1 MRGGLWG
8 SDPGVDPPAVRSPA
22 LVIKRSDESRKNP
35 LRYNPPPILTK
46 AGVSQPGGAR
56 VQVEEPLTRLTTT
69 TQPLGIDSA
78 SPFDE
83 MMSRFD
89 LAAQKLGLDPGL
101 YKVLREPVRET
112 KVSIPIVMD
121 DGHIEVFIG
130 YRVLHN
136 IARGP
141 GKGGIRF
148 DKNVN
153 LDEVRALA
161 AWMTWKCAVV
171 NIPFGGAKGGVI
183 CDPGSLSRG
192 ELERITRRYTAELMD
207 LFGPEKDVPAPDMG
221 TNSQTMAWIM
231 DTYSMH
237 ARHTVTSVVTG
248 KPLSLGG
255 SRGRVDATG
264 RGLMLI
270 ARDSA
275 PLRGFTLSGSRVVV
289 QGFGNVGSVA
299 ARMCHEAGAR
309 VLAVSDINGG
319 IYSEQGLD
327 LPALVAHYD
336 KKKTFDGISGVR
348 KIGNEELL
356 ELECDILIPAANEN
370 QIRGRN
376 AGNIR
381 AKIIVEGANGPTT
394 QRADEILHEKGVL
407 VVPDILANAGGVT
420 VSYFE
425 WVQDRA
431 GFFWREQEV
440 NERLEDIM
448 CQSFRDVAA
457 MAEKYDVTFR
467 IAAYMLGISRVAHD
481 TMVRGLYA

>member
-1 MRGGLWG
+1 VSTIAEPQFPTIG
-8 SDPGVDPPAVRSPA
+8 SHPQG
-22 LVIKRSDESRKNP
+22 
-35 LRYNPPPILTK
+35 T
-46 AGVSQPGGAR
+46 
-56 VQVEEPLTRLTTT
+56 
-69 TQPLGIDSA
+69 DSA
-78 SPFDE
+78 SPFEE

-112 KVSIPIVMD
+112 KVSIPIAMD
-121 DGHIEVFIG
+121 DGRIEVFIG

-148 DKNVN
+148 DKNVS

-183 CDPGSLSRG
+183 CDPQALSRA

-207 LFGPEKDVPAPDMG
+207 QFGPEKDVPAPDMG
-221 TNSQTMAWIM
+221 TNPQTMAWVM

-255 SRGRVDATG
+255 SRGRVEATG

-270 ARDSA
+270 AREAA
-275 PLRGFTLSGSRVVV
+275 PLRGLTLKGSRIVV
-289 QGFGNVGSVA
+289 QGFGNVGSIA
-299 ARMCHEAGAR
+299 ARMCHEQGAKI
-309 VLAVSDINGG
+309 LAVSDIHGG
-319 IYSEQGLD
+319 ITNKNGID
-327 LPALVAHYD
+327 VAALIAHYE
-336 KKKTFDGISGVR
+336 KNKSLKGFPGTEAVS
-348 KIGNEELL
+348 NEALL
-356 ELECDILIPAANEN
+356 ELDCDILIPAANEN
-370 QIRGRN
+370 QIRQKN
-376 AGNIR
+376 AGNIK

-394 QRADEILHEKGVL
+394 QRADEVLNGKGVL

-431 GFFWREQEV
+431 GFFWRESEV

-448 CQSFRDVAA
+448 VQSFRDVAQ
-457 MAEKYDVTFR
+457 MAEKYGVSFR

>member
-1 MRGGLWG
+1 
-8 SDPGVDPPAVRSPA
+8 VEKVA
-22 LVIKRSDESRKNP
+22 E
-35 LRYNPPPILTK
+35 PPPL
-46 AGVSQPGGAR
+46 
-56 VQVEEPLTRLTTT
+56 PLPTAAPTVLP
-69 TQPLGIDSA
+69 QPLDSA
-78 SPFDE
+78 NPFEE

-112 KVSIPIVMD
+112 KVSIPIAMD
-121 DGHIEVFIG
+121 DGRIEVFIG

-148 DKNVN
+148 DKNVT

-183 CDPGSLSRG
+183 CDPAALSRG

-207 LFGPEKDVPAPDMG
+207 QFGPEKDVPAPDMG
-221 TNSQTMAWIM
+221 TNPQTMAWIM

-237 ARHTVTSVVTG
+237 ARHTVTAVVTG

-255 SRGRVDATG
+255 SRGRVEATG

-270 ARDSA
+270 AREAA
-275 PLRGFTLSGSRVVV
+275 PLKGLTLQGSRIVV
-289 QGFGNVGSVA
+289 QGFGNVGSIA

-309 VLAVSDINGG
+309 ILAVSDINGG
-319 IYSEQGLD
+319 IANANGLD
-327 LPALVAHYD
+327 IPALLTHYERAHSFEGFAGAE
-336 KKKTFDGISGVR
+336 KVS
-348 KIGNEELL
+348 NAQLL
-356 ELECDILIPAANEN
+356 ELETDILIPAANEN

-394 QRADEILHEKGVL
+394 QRADDILRQKDIL

-448 CQSFRDVAA
+448 VQSFKDVAA
-457 MAEKYDVTFR
+457 MAQKYGVTFR
-467 IAAYMLGISRVAHD
+467 IAAYMLGMSRVAHD

>member
-1 MRGGLWG
+1 LSQVSEPQFPTIG
-8 SDPGVDPPAVRSPA
+8 SSPQGV
-22 LVIKRSDESRKNP
+22 
-35 LRYNPPPILTK
+35 
-46 AGVSQPGGAR
+46 
-56 VQVEEPLTRLTTT
+56 
-69 TQPLGIDSA
+69 DSA
-78 SPFDE
+78 SPFEE

-89 LAAQKLGLDPGL
+89 VAAQKLGLDPGL

-121 DGHIEVFIG
+121 DGRIEVFIG

-141 GKGGIRF
+141 GKGGIRY
-148 DKNVN
+148 DKNVS

-183 CDPGSLSRG
+183 CDPQSLSRS
-192 ELERITRRYTAELMD
+192 ETEKITRRYTAELMD
-207 LFGPEKDVPAPDMG
+207 QFGPEKDVPAPDMG
-221 TNSQTMAWIM
+221 TNPQTMAWVM

-255 SRGRVDATG
+255 SRGRVEATG

-270 ARDSA
+270 CREAA
-275 PLRGFTLSGSRVVV
+275 PLKGFTLSGSRIVV
-289 QGFGNVGSVA
+289 QGFGNVGSIA

-309 VLAVSDINGG
+309 IIAVSDIGGG
-319 IYSEQGLD
+319 IHDPKGLD
-327 LPALVAHYD
+327 MPALIAHYE
-336 KKKTFDGISGVR
+336 KNRSFEGFSGPQKV
-348 KIGNEELL
+348 GNTELL
-356 ELECDILIPAANEN
+356 ELDCDILIPAANEN
-370 QIRGRN
+370 QIRGKN
-376 AGNIR
+376 AGNIKAR
-381 AKIIVEGANGPTT
+381 IIVEGANGPTT
-394 QRADEILHEKGVL
+394 QRADDILQQKDVL

-431 GFFWREQEV
+431 GFFWRESEV

-448 CQSFRDVAA
+448 VQSFRDVAE
-457 MAEKYDVTFR
+457 MARKYNVTFR

>member
-1 MRGGLWG
+1 MDQVVETD
-8 SDPGVDPPAVRSPA
+8 SDLP
-22 LVIKRSDESRKNP
+22 
-35 LRYNPPPILTK
+35 
-46 AGVSQPGGAR
+46 
-56 VQVEEPLTRLTTT
+56 RLTTS
-69 TQPLGIDSA
+69 TQPQGIDSA

-89 LAAQKLGLDPGL
+89 VAAQKLGLDPGL

-121 DGHIEVFIG
+121 DGHIEVFVG

-148 DKNVN
+148 DKNVT

-183 CDPGSLSRG
+183 CDPATLTRG
-192 ELERITRRYTAELMD
+192 ELERITRRYTAEIMD
-207 LFGPEKDVPAPDMG
+207 LIGPEKDVPAPDMG
-221 TNSQTMAWIM
+221 TNPQTMAWIM

-248 KPLSLGG
+248 KPLTLGG
-255 SRGRVDATG
+255 SRGRVEATG

-270 ARDSA
+270 AREAA
-275 PLRGFTLSGSRVVV
+275 PLRGFTLAGSRVVV
-289 QGFGNVGSVA
+289 QGFGNVGSIA
-299 ARMCHEAGAR
+299 ARMCHEAGAQ
-309 VLAVSDINGG
+309 VIAVSDINGG
-319 IYSEQGLD
+319 IFREGGLD
-327 LPALVAHYD
+327 IPAVLAHYE
-336 KKKTFDGISGVR
+336 KSRTFEGFAGVT
-348 KIGNEELL
+348 KVGNAELL
-356 ELECDILIPAANEN
+356 ELDCDILIPAANEN

-431 GFFWREQEV
+431 GFFWRESEV
-440 NERLEDIM
+440 NDRLEDIM
-448 CQSFRDVAA
+448 VQSFRDVTT
-457 MAEKYDVTFR
+457 MADKYDVSFR

>member
-1 MRGGLWG
+1 LSQVSEPQFPTIG
-8 SDPGVDPPAVRSPA
+8 SSPQGV
-22 LVIKRSDESRKNP
+22 
-35 LRYNPPPILTK
+35 
-46 AGVSQPGGAR
+46 
-56 VQVEEPLTRLTTT
+56 
-69 TQPLGIDSA
+69 DSA
-78 SPFDE
+78 SPFEE

-89 LAAQKLGLDPGL
+89 VAAQKLGLDPGL

-121 DGHIEVFIG
+121 DGRIEVFIG

-141 GKGGIRF
+141 GKGGIRY
-148 DKNVN
+148 DKNVS

-183 CDPGSLSRG
+183 CDPQSLSRS
-192 ELERITRRYTAELMD
+192 ETEKITRRYTAELMD
-207 LFGPEKDVPAPDMG
+207 QFGPEKDVPAPDMG
-221 TNSQTMAWIM
+221 TNPQTMAWVM

-237 ARHTVTSVVTG
+237 ARHTVTSCVTG

-255 SRGRVDATG
+255 SRGRVEATG

-270 ARDSA
+270 CREAA
-275 PLRGFTLSGSRVVV
+275 PLKGFTLSGSRIVV
-289 QGFGNVGSVA
+289 QGFGNVGSIA

-309 VLAVSDINGG
+309 IIAVSDIAGG
-319 IYSEQGLD
+319 IHDPKGLD
-327 LPALVAHYD
+327 MPALIAHYE
-336 KKKTFDGISGVR
+336 KNRSFEGFPGVQ
-348 KIGNEELL
+348 KVGNTELL
-356 ELECDILIPAANEN
+356 ELDCDILIPAANEN
-370 QIRGRN
+370 QIRGKN
-376 AGNIR
+376 AANIKAR
-381 AKIIVEGANGPTT
+381 IIVEGANGPTT
-394 QRADEILHEKGVL
+394 QRADDILQQKDVL

-431 GFFWREQEV
+431 GFFWRESEV

-448 CQSFRDVAA
+448 VQSFRDVAE
-457 MAEKYDVTFR
+457 MARKYNVTFR

>member
-1 MRGGLWG
+1 MEPATIEPKFPTIG
-8 SDPGVDPPAVRSPA
+8 SSPQGVDSA
-22 LVIKRSDESRKNP
+22 NP
-35 LRYNPPPILTK
+35 F
-46 AGVSQPGGAR
+46 
-56 VQVEEPLTRLTTT
+56 E
-69 TQPLGIDSA
+69 
-78 SPFDE
+78 E

-112 KVSIPIVMD
+112 KVSIPIAMD
-121 DGHIEVFIG
+121 DGRIEVFIG

-141 GKGGIRF
+141 GKGGIRY

-183 CDPGSLSRG
+183 CDPGSLSRS
-192 ELERITRRYTAELMD
+192 ELEKITRRYTAELMD
-207 LFGPEKDVPAPDMG
+207 QFGPEKDVPAPDMG
-221 TNSQTMAWIM
+221 TNPQMMAWIM

-255 SRGRVDATG
+255 SRGRVEATG

-270 ARDSA
+270 CREAA
-275 PLRGFTLSGSRVVV
+275 PLRGLTLAGSRIVV
-289 QGFGNVGSVA
+289 QGFGNVGSIA

-309 VLAVSDINGG
+309 VIAVSDIAGG
-319 IYSEQGLD
+319 IVNESGLD
-327 LPALVAHYD
+327 MPALVAHYE
-336 KKKTFDGISGVR
+336 KARSFDGFAGTSPIS
-348 KIGNEELL
+348 NTDLL
-356 ELECDILIPAANEN
+356 ELDTDILIPAANEN
-370 QIRGRN
+370 QIRGKN
-376 AGNIR
+376 AGNIK
-381 AKIIVEGANGPTT
+381 AKILVEGANGPTT
-394 QRADEILHEKGVL
+394 QRADEILNRNGIL

-431 GFFWREQEV
+431 GFFWRESEV

-448 CQSFRDVAA
+448 VQSFRDVAS
-457 MAEKYDVTFR
+457 MAEKYNVSFR

>member
-1 MRGGLWG
+1 MDQVAEPQFPTIG
-8 SDPGVDPPAVRSPA
+8 SSPQGVDSA
-22 LVIKRSDESRKNP
+22 NP
-35 LRYNPPPILTK
+35 F
-46 AGVSQPGGAR
+46 
-56 VQVEEPLTRLTTT
+56 E
-69 TQPLGIDSA
+69 
-78 SPFDE
+78 E

-89 LAAQKLGLDPGL
+89 VAAQKLGLDPGL

-112 KVSIPIVMD
+112 KVSIPIAMD
-121 DGHIEVFIG
+121 DGRIEVFIG

-148 DKNVN
+148 DKNVS

-183 CDPGSLSRG
+183 CDPASLSRG

-207 LFGPEKDVPAPDMG
+207 QFGPEKDVPAPDMG
-221 TNSQTMAWIM
+221 TNPQTMAWIM

-255 SRGRVDATG
+255 SRGRVEATG

-270 ARDSA
+270 CREAA
-275 PLRGFTLSGSRVVV
+275 PLRGLTLASSRIVV
-289 QGFGNVGSVA
+289 QGFGNVGSIA
-299 ARMCHEAGAR
+299 ARMCHEGGAR
-309 VLAVSDINGG
+309 ILAVSDISGG
-319 IYSEQGLD
+319 IYNAQGLD
-327 LPALVAHYD
+327 MPAVLAHYE
-336 KKKTFDGISGVR
+336 KNRSFDGLANVER
-348 KIGNEELL
+348 VTNAQLL
-356 ELECDILIPAANEN
+356 ELDTDILIPAANEN
-370 QIRGRN
+370 QIRGKN
-376 AGNIR
+376 AANVK
-381 AKIIVEGANGPTT
+381 AKILVEGANGPTT
-394 QRADEILHEKGVL
+394 QRADMILNEKDVL

-431 GFFWREQEV
+431 GFFWRESEV

-448 CQSFRDVAA
+448 VQSFRDVAA
-457 MAEKYDVTFR
+457 MAEKYNVSFR
-467 IAAYMLGISRVAHD
+467 IAAYMLGMSRVAHD
-481 TMVRGLYA
+481 MMVRGLYA

>member
-1 MRGGLWG
+1 
-8 SDPGVDPPAVRSPA
+8 
-22 LVIKRSDESRKNP
+22 
-35 LRYNPPPILTK
+35 
-46 AGVSQPGGAR
+46 
-56 VQVEEPLTRLTTT
+56 
-69 TQPLGIDSA
+69 
-78 SPFDE
+78 
-83 MMSRFD
+83 MSRFD
-89 LAAQKLGLDPGL
+89 VAAQKLGLDPGL

-112 KVSIPIVMD
+112 KVSIPIAMD
-121 DGHIEVFIG
+121 DGRIEVFIG

-183 CDPGSLSRG
+183 CDPGSMSRS
-192 ELERITRRYTAELMD
+192 ELERLTRRYTAELMD

-221 TNSQTMAWIM
+221 TNPQTMAWIM

-255 SRGRVDATG
+255 SRGRVEATG

-270 ARDSA
+270 CREAA
-275 PLRGFTLSGSRVVV
+275 PLRSLTLDKCRIVV
-289 QGFGNVGSVA
+289 QGFGNVGSIA
-299 ARMCHEAGAR
+299 ARMCYEAGSK
-309 VLAVSDINGG
+309 VLAVSDIVGG
-319 IYSEQGLD
+319 IVSETGID
-327 LPALVAHYD
+327 MPALTAHYE
-336 KKKTFDGISGVR
+336 KARSFEGFPGVR
-348 KIGNEELL
+348 KISNTDLL

-370 QIRGRN
+370 QIRGKN
-376 AGNIR
+376 APDIK

-394 QRADEILHEKGVL
+394 QRADEILNAKGIL

-431 GFFWREQEV
+431 GFFWRESEV

-448 CQSFRDVAA
+448 VQSFRDVAA
-457 MAEKYDVTFR
+457 MAEKYNVSFR

>member
-1 MRGGLWG
+1 M
-8 SDPGVDPPAVRSPA
+8 D
-22 LVIKRSDESRKNP
+22 
-35 LRYNPPPILTK
+35 
-46 AGVSQPGGAR
+46 
-56 VQVEEPLTRLTTT
+56 QVAEPEIPDSRLTTS

-89 LAAQKLGLDPGL
+89 VAAQRLGLDPGL

-148 DKNVN
+148 DKNVT

-183 CDPGSLSRG
+183 CDPATLSRG
-192 ELERITRRYTAELMD
+192 ELERITRRYTAEIMD
-207 LFGPEKDVPAPDMG
+207 LIGPEKDVPAPDMG
-221 TNSQTMAWIM
+221 TNPQMMAWVM

-255 SRGRVDATG
+255 SRGRVEATG

-270 ARDSA
+270 AREAA
-275 PLRGFTLSGSRVVV
+275 PLKGFKLAGSRVVV
-289 QGFGNVGSVA
+289 QGFGNVGSIA
-299 ARMCHEAGAR
+299 ARMCHDAGAH

-319 IYSEQGLD
+319 IVNAHGLD
-327 LPALVAHYD
+327 LTTLSAHYE
-336 KKKTFDGISGVR
+336 KERTFEGFPGVER
-348 KIGNEELL
+348 IGNAELL
-356 ELECDILIPAANEN
+356 ELDCDILIPAANEN

-376 AGNIR
+376 AGNIK

-394 QRADEILHEKGVL
+394 QRADEILNHNGVL

-448 CQSFRDVAA
+448 CQSFRDVST
-457 MAEKYDVTFR
+457 MAEKYGVSHR

>member
-1 MRGGLWG
+1 
-8 SDPGVDPPAVRSPA
+8 
-22 LVIKRSDESRKNP
+22 
-35 LRYNPPPILTK
+35 
-46 AGVSQPGGAR
+46 
-56 VQVEEPLTRLTTT
+56 VQVEEAPLTRLTTT
-69 TQPLGIDSA
+69 TQPQGIDSA

-183 CDPGSLSRG
+183 CDPASLSRG

-221 TNSQTMAWIM
+221 TNPQTMAWIM

-255 SRGRVDATG
+255 SRGRVEATG

-270 ARDSA
+270 ARDAA
-275 PLRGFTLSGSRVVV
+275 PLRGLKLSGSRVVV

-299 ARMCHEAGAR
+299 ARMCHEAGAKI
-309 VLAVSDINGG
+309 LAVSDINGG
-319 IYSEQGLD
+319 IYAEGGLD
-327 LPALVAHYD
+327 MPALIAHYD
-336 KKKTFDGISGVR
+336 KKKTFDGFPGVR

-394 QRADEILHEKGVL
+394 QRADEILREKGVL

>member
-1 MRGGLWG
+1 MDLVETD
-8 SDPGVDPPAVRSPA
+8 SDLP
-22 LVIKRSDESRKNP
+22 
-35 LRYNPPPILTK
+35 
-46 AGVSQPGGAR
+46 
-56 VQVEEPLTRLTTT
+56 RLTTT
-69 TQPLGIDSA
+69 TQPQGIDSA

-89 LAAQKLGLDPGL
+89 VAAQKLGLDPGL

-121 DGHIEVFIG
+121 DGHIEVFVG

-148 DKNVN
+148 DKNVT

-183 CDPGSLSRG
+183 CDPANLTRG
-192 ELERITRRYTAELMD
+192 ELERITRRYTAEIMD
-207 LFGPEKDVPAPDMG
+207 LIGPEKDVPAPDMG
-221 TNSQTMAWIM
+221 TNPQTMAWIM

-248 KPLSLGG
+248 KPLTLGG
-255 SRGRVDATG
+255 SRGRVEATG

-270 ARDSA
+270 AREAA
-275 PLRGFTLSGSRVVV
+275 PLKGFTLAGSRVVV
-289 QGFGNVGSVA
+289 QGFGNVGSIA
-299 ARMCHEAGAR
+299 ARMCHEAGAK
-309 VLAVSDINGG
+309 VIAVSDINGG
-319 IYSEQGLD
+319 IHLETGLD
-327 LPALVAHYD
+327 MPAVLAQYE
-336 KKKTFDGISGVR
+336 KKRTFEGIHGVKR
-348 KIGNEELL
+348 VGNAELL
-356 ELECDILIPAANEN
+356 ELDCDILIPAANEN

-394 QRADEILHEKGVL
+394 QRADEILNENGVL

-431 GFFWREQEV
+431 GFFWRESEV

-448 CQSFRDVAA
+448 VQSFRDVAS
-457 MAEKYDVTFR
+457 MAEKYGVSFR

>member
-1 MRGGLWG
+1 VEMKIAEPQFPTIGT
-8 SDPGVDPPAVRSPA
+8 PPQGV
-22 LVIKRSDESRKNP
+22 
-35 LRYNPPPILTK
+35 
-46 AGVSQPGGAR
+46 
-56 VQVEEPLTRLTTT
+56 
-69 TQPLGIDSA
+69 DSA
-78 SPFDE
+78 SPFEE

-121 DGHIEVFIG
+121 DGRIEVFIG

-141 GKGGIRF
+141 GKGGIRY
-148 DKNVN
+148 DKNVT
-153 LDEVRALA
+153 LDEVRALS

-183 CDPGSLSRG
+183 CDPASLSRS

-207 LFGPEKDVPAPDMG
+207 QFGPEKDVPAPDMG
-221 TNSQTMAWIM
+221 TNPQTMAWVM

-255 SRGRVDATG
+255 SRGRVEATG

-270 ARDSA
+270 CREAA
-275 PLRGFTLSGSRVVV
+275 PLKGFQLSGSRIAV
-289 QGFGNVGSVA
+289 QGFGNVGSIA
-299 ARMCHEAGAR
+299 ARMCHEAGAKII
-309 VLAVSDINGG
+309 AVSDIAGG
-319 IYSEQGLD
+319 VHEPAGLD
-327 LPALVAHYD
+327 VKKLLTHYE
-336 KKKTFDGISGVR
+336 KERTFEGFGGVR
-348 KIGNEELL
+348 KISNAELL
-356 ELECDILIPAANEN
+356 ELDCDILIPAANEN
-370 QIRGRN
+370 QIRGKN
-376 AGNIR
+376 APNIK

-394 QRADEILHEKGVL
+394 QRADDALRQKDIL

-448 CQSFRDVAA
+448 VQSFRDVAD
-457 MAEKYDVTFR
+457 MAEKYGVTFR

>member
-1 MRGGLWG
+1 LSQTEPKFPTIGT
-8 SDPGVDPPAVRSPA
+8 PPQGV
-22 LVIKRSDESRKNP
+22 
-35 LRYNPPPILTK
+35 
-46 AGVSQPGGAR
+46 
-56 VQVEEPLTRLTTT
+56 
-69 TQPLGIDSA
+69 DSA
-78 SPFDE
+78 SPFEE

-112 KVSIPIVMD
+112 KVSIPVAMD
-121 DGHIEVFIG
+121 DGRIEVFIG

-148 DKNVN
+148 DKNVT

-183 CDPGSLSRG
+183 CDPAALSRG

-207 LFGPEKDVPAPDMG
+207 QFGPEKDVPAPDMG
-221 TNSQTMAWIM
+221 TNPQMMAWIM

-255 SRGRVDATG
+255 SRGRVEATG

-270 ARDSA
+270 CREAA
-275 PLRGFTLSGSRVVV
+275 PLRGLTLSGSRVVV
-289 QGFGNVGSVA
+289 QGFGNVGSIT

-309 VLAVSDINGG
+309 VLGVSDITGG
-319 IYSEQGLD
+319 IYNAAGLD
-327 LPALVAHYD
+327 IPGVIEHYERTRSFEGLSD
-336 KKKTFDGISGVR
+336 VEP
-348 KIGNEELL
+348 IGNAELL
-356 ELECDILIPAANEN
+356 ELDTDILIPAANEN
-370 QIRGRN
+370 QIRSKN
-376 AGNIR
+376 APNIK

-394 QRADEILHEKGVL
+394 QRADVILNQRGVL

-431 GFFWREQEV
+431 GFFWRESEV

-448 CQSFRDVAA
+448 VQSFRDVAA
-457 MAEKYDVTFR
+457 MAQKYAVSFR

-481 TMVRGLYA
+481 TSVRGLYA

>member
-1 MRGGLWG
+1 VDQVAEPQLSTIG
-8 SDPGVDPPAVRSPA
+8 SPPQGVDSA
-22 LVIKRSDESRKNP
+22 NP
-35 LRYNPPPILTK
+35 F
-46 AGVSQPGGAR
+46 
-56 VQVEEPLTRLTTT
+56 E
-69 TQPLGIDSA
+69 
-78 SPFDE
+78 E

-112 KVSIPIVMD
+112 KVSIPIAMD
-121 DGHIEVFIG
+121 DGRIEVFIG

-141 GKGGIRF
+141 GKGGIRY
-148 DKNVN
+148 DKNVS

-183 CDPGSLSRG
+183 CDPASLSRG

-207 LFGPEKDVPAPDMG
+207 QFGPEKDVPAPDMG
-221 TNSQTMAWIM
+221 TNPQTMAWVM

-255 SRGRVDATG
+255 SRGRVEATG

-270 ARDSA
+270 CREAA
-275 PLRGFTLSGSRVVV
+275 PLKGLTLSGSRIAI
-289 QGFGNVGSVA
+289 QGFGNVGSIA
-299 ARMCHEAGAR
+299 ARMCHAQGAK
-309 VLAVSDINGG
+309 VIAVSDISGG
-319 IYSEQGLD
+319 IYDTKGLD
-327 LPALVAHYD
+327 LPAVLAHYE
-336 KKKTFDGISGVR
+336 KSRTFDGYTQAERIS
-348 KIGNEELL
+348 NAELL
-356 ELECDILIPAANEN
+356 QLETDILIPAANEN
-370 QIRGRN
+370 QIRGKN
-376 AGNIR
+376 AANIR

-394 QRADEILHEKGVL
+394 QRADDILNKKDVL
-407 VVPDILANAGGVT
+407 IVPDILANAGGVT

-431 GFFWREQEV
+431 GFFWRETEV

-448 CQSFRDVAA
+448 VQSFQDVAE
-457 MAEKYDVTFR
+457 MARKYNVSFR

>member
-1 MRGGLWG
+1 MDHAVETD
-8 SDPGVDPPAVRSPA
+8 SDLP
-22 LVIKRSDESRKNP
+22 
-35 LRYNPPPILTK
+35 
-46 AGVSQPGGAR
+46 
-56 VQVEEPLTRLTTT
+56 RLTTT
-69 TQPLGIDSA
+69 TLPLGVDSA

-89 LAAQKLGLDPGL
+89 VAAQKLGLDPGL

-121 DGHIEVFIG
+121 DGHIEVFTG

-148 DKNVN
+148 DKNVT

-183 CDPGSLSRG
+183 CDPASLTRG
-192 ELERITRRYTAELMD
+192 ELERITRRYTAEIMD
-207 LFGPEKDVPAPDMG
+207 LIGPEKDVPAPDMG
-221 TNSQTMAWIM
+221 TNPQTMAWIM

-248 KPLSLGG
+248 KPLTLGG
-255 SRGRVDATG
+255 SRGRVEATG

-270 ARDSA
+270 AREAA
-275 PLRGFTLSGSRVVV
+275 PLKGFTLAGSRVVV
-289 QGFGNVGSVA
+289 QGFGNVGSIA
-299 ARMCHEAGAR
+299 ARMCHEAGAH
-309 VLAVSDINGG
+309 VTAVSDINGG
-319 IYSEQGLD
+319 IHLERGLD
-327 LPALVAHYD
+327 IPAVLAHYE
-336 KKKTFDGISGVR
+336 KNRTFEGLSGVDR
-348 KIGNEELL
+348 LGNDQLL
-356 ELECDILIPAANEN
+356 ELDCDILIPAANEN

-394 QRADEILHEKGVL
+394 QRADEILHEKGIL

-431 GFFWREQEV
+431 GFFWRESEV

-448 CQSFRDVAA
+448 VQSFRDVAT
-457 MAEKYDVTFR
+457 MADKYGVSFR

>member
-1 MRGGLWG
+1 MEQAIIEPKFPTIGT
-8 SDPGVDPPAVRSPA
+8 PPQGVDSA
-22 LVIKRSDESRKNP
+22 NP
-35 LRYNPPPILTK
+35 F
-46 AGVSQPGGAR
+46 
-56 VQVEEPLTRLTTT
+56 E
-69 TQPLGIDSA
+69 
-78 SPFDE
+78 E

-89 LAAQKLGLDPGL
+89 VAAQKLGLDPGL

-112 KVSIPIVMD
+112 KVSIPVAMD
-121 DGHIEVFIG
+121 DGRIEVFIG

-183 CDPGSLSRG
+183 CDPANLSRA

-207 LFGPEKDVPAPDMG
+207 QFGPEKDVPAPDMG
-221 TNSQTMAWIM
+221 TNPQMMAWIM

-255 SRGRVDATG
+255 SRGRVEATG

-270 ARDSA
+270 CREAA
-275 PLRGFTLSGSRVVV
+275 PLRGLTLAGSRIVV
-289 QGFGNVGSVA
+289 QGFGNVGSIA
-299 ARMCHEAGAR
+299 ARMCHEAGAKI
-309 VLAVSDINGG
+309 LAVSDIVGG
-319 IYSEQGLD
+319 IVAPNGID
-327 LPALVAHYD
+327 IPALIAHYE
-336 KKKTFDGISGVR
+336 KARTFDGFPGVEKIS
-348 KIGNEELL
+348 NSDLL
-356 ELECDILIPAANEN
+356 ELDTDILIPAANEN
-370 QIRGRN
+370 QIRGKN
-376 AGNIR
+376 AGNIK
-381 AKIIVEGANGPTT
+381 AKIVVEGANGPTT
-394 QRADEILHEKGVL
+394 QRADEILNAKGTL

-431 GFFWREQEV
+431 GFFWRESEV

-448 CQSFRDVAA
+448 VQSFRDVAA
-457 MAEKYDVTFR
+457 MAEKYKVSFR

>member
-1 MRGGLWG
+1 M
-8 SDPGVDPPAVRSPA
+8 D
-22 LVIKRSDESRKNP
+22 
-35 LRYNPPPILTK
+35 TK
-46 AGVSQPGGAR
+46 V
-56 VQVEEPLTRLTTT
+56 VEPQFPTLG
-69 TQPLGIDSA
+69 TQPQGVDSA
-78 SPFDE
+78 SPFEE

-112 KVSIPIVMD
+112 KVSIPICMD
-121 DGHIEVFIG
+121 DGRIEVFIG

-141 GKGGIRF
+141 GKGGIRY
-148 DKNVN
+148 DKNVT

-183 CDPGSLSRG
+183 CDPASLSRG

-207 LFGPEKDVPAPDMG
+207 QFGPEKDVPAPDMG
-221 TNSQTMAWIM
+221 TNPQTMAWIM

-255 SRGRVDATG
+255 SRGRVEATG

-270 ARDSA
+270 CREAA
-275 PLRGFTLSGSRVVV
+275 PLKGFTLAGSRIAV
-289 QGFGNVGSVA
+289 QGFGNVGSIA
-299 ARMCHEAGAR
+299 ARMCHEAGAKII
-309 VLAVSDINGG
+309 AVSDIAGG
-319 IYSEQGLD
+319 IRNPAGLD
-327 LPALVAHYD
+327 MGKLLAHYENARS
-336 KKKTFDGISGVR
+336 FDGFAGAEKIS
-348 KIGNEELL
+348 NADLL
-356 ELECDILIPAANEN
+356 ELDCDILIPAANEN
-370 QIRGRN
+370 QIRGKN
-376 AGNIR
+376 ALNIK

-394 QRADEILHEKGVL
+394 QRADDALRLKDVL

-448 CQSFRDVAA
+448 VQSFRDVAA
-457 MAEKYDVTFR
+457 MAEKYRVTFR
-467 IAAYMLGISRVAHD
+467 IAAYMLGIQRVAHD

>member
-1 MRGGLWG
+1 MKVAEPQFPTIG
-8 SDPGVDPPAVRSPA
+8 SHPQG
-22 LVIKRSDESRKNP
+22 
-35 LRYNPPPILTK
+35 T
-46 AGVSQPGGAR
+46 
-56 VQVEEPLTRLTTT
+56 
-69 TQPLGIDSA
+69 DSA
-78 SPFDE
+78 SPFEE

-112 KVSIPIVMD
+112 KVSIPIGMD
-121 DGHIEVFIG
+121 DGRIEVFIG

-141 GKGGIRF
+141 GKGGIRY
-148 DKNVN
+148 DKNVT

-183 CDPGSLSRG
+183 CDPASLSRG

-207 LFGPEKDVPAPDMG
+207 QFGPEKDVPAPDMG
-221 TNSQTMAWIM
+221 TNPQTMAWIM

-255 SRGRVDATG
+255 SRGRVEATG

-270 ARDSA
+270 CREAA
-275 PLRGFTLSGSRVVV
+275 PLKGFTLAGSRIVV
-289 QGFGNVGSVA
+289 QGFGNVGSIA
-299 ARMCHEAGAR
+299 ARMCHDAGAKII
-309 VLAVSDINGG
+309 AVSDIQGG
-319 IYSEQGLD
+319 IVNPKGID
-327 LPALVAHYD
+327 LIKLQAHYE
-336 KKKTFDGISGVR
+336 KARNFEGFAGVEKIS
-348 KIGNEELL
+348 NTDLL
-356 ELECDILIPAANEN
+356 ELDCDILIPAANEN
-370 QIRGRN
+370 QIRGKN
-376 AGNIR
+376 APDIK

-394 QRADEILHEKGVL
+394 QRADEILRQKDIL

-440 NERLEDIM
+440 NERMEDILV
-448 CQSFRDVAA
+448 QSFRDVAT
-457 MAEKYDVTFR
+457 MAEKYAVTFR
-467 IAAYMLGISRVAHD
+467 IAAYMLGIQRVAHD

>member
-1 MRGGLWG
+1 
-8 SDPGVDPPAVRSPA
+8 
-22 LVIKRSDESRKNP
+22 
-35 LRYNPPPILTK
+35 
-46 AGVSQPGGAR
+46 VSQ
-56 VQVEEPLTRLTTT
+56 VVEPKFPTIGTPP
-69 TQPLGIDSA
+69 QGVDSA
-78 SPFDE
+78 SPFEE

-89 LAAQKLGLDPGL
+89 VAAQKLGLDPGL

-112 KVSIPIVMD
+112 KVSIPVVMD
-121 DGHIEVFIG
+121 DGRIEVFIG

-141 GKGGIRF
+141 GKGGIRY
-148 DKNVN
+148 DKHVT

-183 CDPGSLSRG
+183 CDPASLSRS
-192 ELERITRRYTAELMD
+192 EVERITRRYTAELMD
-207 LFGPEKDVPAPDMG
+207 QFGPEKDVPAPDMG
-221 TNSQTMAWIM
+221 TNPQTMAWVM
-231 DTYSMH
+231 DTFSMH

-255 SRGRVDATG
+255 SRGRVEATG

-270 ARDSA
+270 CREAA
-275 PLRGFTLSGSRVVV
+275 PLKGFKLADSRIAV
-289 QGFGNVGSVA
+289 QGFGNVGSIA
-299 ARMCHEAGAR
+299 ARMCHEAGAKI
-309 VLAVSDINGG
+309 VAVSDIAGG
-319 IYSEQGLD
+319 IANPAGLD
-327 LPALVAHYD
+327 IGKLLEHYE
-336 KKKTFDGISGVR
+336 KARSFDGFGGAEKIS
-348 KIGNEELL
+348 NTELL
-356 ELECDILIPAANEN
+356 ELDCDILIPAANEN
-370 QIRGRN
+370 QIRGKN
-376 AGNIR
+376 APNIK
-381 AKIIVEGANGPTT
+381 AKIVLEGANGPTT
-394 QRADEILHEKGVL
+394 QRADEVLREKDVL

-448 CQSFRDVAA
+448 VQSFRDVAT
-457 MAEKYDVTFR
+457 MAEKYGVTFR
-467 IAAYMLGISRVAHD
+467 IAAYMLGIQRVAHD

>member
-1 MRGGLWG
+1 MDHAVETD
-8 SDPGVDPPAVRSPA
+8 SDLP
-22 LVIKRSDESRKNP
+22 
-35 LRYNPPPILTK
+35 
-46 AGVSQPGGAR
+46 
-56 VQVEEPLTRLTTT
+56 RLTTT
-69 TQPLGIDSA
+69 TLPLGVDSA

-89 LAAQKLGLDPGL
+89 VAAQKLGLDPGL

-121 DGHIEVFIG
+121 DGHIEVFTG

-148 DKNVN
+148 DKNVT

-183 CDPGSLSRG
+183 CDPASLTRG
-192 ELERITRRYTAELMD
+192 ELERITRRYTAEIMD
-207 LFGPEKDVPAPDMG
+207 LIGPEKDVPAPDMG
-221 TNSQTMAWIM
+221 TNPQTMAWIM

-248 KPLSLGG
+248 KPLTLGG
-255 SRGRVDATG
+255 SRGRVEATG

-270 ARDSA
+270 AREAA
-275 PLRGFTLSGSRVVV
+275 PLKGFTLAGSRVVV
-289 QGFGNVGSVA
+289 QGFGNVGSIA
-299 ARMCHEAGAR
+299 ARMCHEAGAH
-309 VLAVSDINGG
+309 VIAVSDINGG
-319 IYSEQGLD
+319 IHLERGLD
-327 LPALVAHYD
+327 IPAVLAHYE
-336 KKKTFDGISGVR
+336 KNRTFEGFPGPEQV
-348 KIGNEELL
+348 GNDQLL
-356 ELECDILIPAANEN
+356 ELDCDILIPAANEN

-394 QRADEILHEKGVL
+394 QRADEILHEKGIL

-431 GFFWREQEV
+431 GFFWRESEV

-448 CQSFRDVAA
+448 VQSFRDVAT
-457 MAEKYDVTFR
+457 MADKYGVSFR

>member
-1 MRGGLWG
+1 VDQVAEPQFPTIG
-8 SDPGVDPPAVRSPA
+8 SHPQG
-22 LVIKRSDESRKNP
+22 
-35 LRYNPPPILTK
+35 T
-46 AGVSQPGGAR
+46 
-56 VQVEEPLTRLTTT
+56 
-69 TQPLGIDSA
+69 DSA
-78 SPFDE
+78 NPFEE

-112 KVSIPIVMD
+112 KVSIPVSMD
-121 DGHIEVFIG
+121 DGRIEVFIG

-141 GKGGIRF
+141 GKGGIRY
-148 DKNVN
+148 DKNVT

-183 CDPGSLSRG
+183 CDPGSLSRS

-207 LFGPEKDVPAPDMG
+207 QFGPEKDVPAPDMG
-221 TNSQTMAWIM
+221 TNPQTMAWIM

-255 SRGRVDATG
+255 SRGRVEATG

-270 ARDSA
+270 CREAA
-275 PLRGFTLSGSRVVV
+275 PLKGFTLKDARIVI
-289 QGFGNVGSVA
+289 QGFGNVGSIA
-299 ARMCHEAGAR
+299 ARMCHEAGAKII
-309 VLAVSDINGG
+309 AVSDIQGG
-319 IYSEQGLD
+319 ILDPAGLPM
-327 LPALVAHYD
+327 PAVLAHYEKNRSLKD
-336 KKKTFDGISGVR
+336 FPGSRAVTNAD
-348 KIGNEELL
+348 LL
-356 ELECDILIPAANEN
+356 ELDCDILIPAANEN
-370 QIRGRN
+370 QITGKN
-376 AGNIR
+376 ASKVK

-394 QRADEILHEKGVL
+394 QRADDTLNEKGVL

-431 GFFWREQEV
+431 GFFWRESEV

-448 CQSFRDVAA
+448 VQSFRDVAE
-457 MAEKYDVTFR
+457 MANKYKVSFR

>member
-1 MRGGLWG
+1 MDQVAEPQFPTIGTA
-8 SDPGVDPPAVRSPA
+8 PQGVDSP
-22 LVIKRSDESRKNP
+22 
-35 LRYNPPPILTK
+35 
-46 AGVSQPGGAR
+46 
-56 VQVEEPLTRLTTT
+56 
-69 TQPLGIDSA
+69 
-78 SPFDE
+78 SPFEE

-89 LAAQKLGLDPGL
+89 VAAQKLGLDPGL

-121 DGHIEVFIG
+121 DGRIEVFIG

-141 GKGGIRF
+141 GKGGIRY
-148 DKNVN
+148 DKNVT
-153 LDEVRALA
+153 LDEVRALS

-183 CDPGSLSRG
+183 CDPGSLSRS

-207 LFGPEKDVPAPDMG
+207 QFGPEKDVPAPDMG
-221 TNSQTMAWIM
+221 TNPQTMAWIM

-237 ARHTVTSVVTG
+237 ARHTVTSCVTG

-255 SRGRVDATG
+255 SRGRVEATG

-270 ARDSA
+270 CREAA
-275 PLRGFTLSGSRVVV
+275 PLKALTLAKSRIAV
-289 QGFGNVGSVA
+289 QGFGNVGSIT
-299 ARMCHEAGAR
+299 ARMCHEAGAKI
-309 VLAVSDINGG
+309 LAVSDITGG
-319 IYSEQGLD
+319 IFTEQGLD
-327 LPALVAHYD
+327 MPAVLKHYE
-336 KKKTFDGISGVR
+336 KNHSFDGLQGVTKIS
-348 KIGNEELL
+348 NEKLL
-356 ELECDILIPAANEN
+356 ELDTDILIPAANEG

-376 AGNIR
+376 AGNIKAR
-381 AKIIVEGANGPTT
+381 IIVEGANGPTT
-394 QRADEILHEKGVL
+394 QRADEILNQKGVL

-440 NERLEDIM
+440 NERMEDIM
-448 CQSFRDVAA
+448 VQSFQDVAG
-457 MAEKYDVTFR
+457 MAEKYNVSFR

>member
-1 MRGGLWG
+1 MAQATAEPTFPTIG
-8 SDPGVDPPAVRSPA
+8 SPPQGVDSA
-22 LVIKRSDESRKNP
+22 NP
-35 LRYNPPPILTK
+35 F
-46 AGVSQPGGAR
+46 
-56 VQVEEPLTRLTTT
+56 E
-69 TQPLGIDSA
+69 
-78 SPFDE
+78 E

-89 LAAQKLGLDPGL
+89 VAAQKLGLDPGL

-112 KVSIPIVMD
+112 KVSIPIAMD
-121 DGHIEVFIG
+121 DGRIEVFIG

-141 GKGGIRF
+141 GKGGIRY

-183 CDPGSLSRG
+183 CDPGSLSRA
-192 ELERITRRYTAELMD
+192 ELEKITRRYTAELMD
-207 LFGPEKDVPAPDMG
+207 QFGPEKDVPAPDMG
-221 TNSQTMAWIM
+221 TNPQMMAWIM

-255 SRGRVDATG
+255 SRGRVEATG

-270 ARDSA
+270 CREAA
-275 PLRGFTLSGSRVVV
+275 PLRAMTLAGSRIVV
-289 QGFGNVGSVA
+289 QGFGNVGSIA
-299 ARMCHEAGAR
+299 ARMCHEAGAKI
-309 VLAVSDINGG
+309 LAVSDIVGG
-319 IYSEQGLD
+319 IVNENGID
-327 LPALVAHYD
+327 VAALIAHYE
-336 KKKTFDGISGVR
+336 KARSFDGFPGMTKIS
-348 KIGNEELL
+348 NSDLL
-356 ELECDILIPAANEN
+356 ELDCDILIPAANEN
-370 QIRGRN
+370 QIRGKN
-376 AGNIR
+376 APDIK

-394 QRADEILHEKGVL
+394 QRADEILNAKGVL

-431 GFFWREQEV
+431 GFFWRESEV

-448 CQSFRDVAA
+448 VQSFRDVAA
-457 MAEKYDVTFR
+457 MAEKYNVSFR